1 MRKERKSGFT
11 LIEAVVYL
19 AIVSVVLVAVIGFSQ
34 RIISAYTKSKTI
46 QEVQQGA
53 RFALGRIAQDIRS
66 CQSINADS
74 TVDYLHLDALSDSDD
89 IYYQITDGQL
99 MRSIGTASAVAVT
112 SSNLEVQDLTVIE
125 MANTVISPSYQ
136 IEFSLKYNNSNNL
149 PEYDW
154 QQDFTTTI
162 NIRHG
167 N

>member
-1 MRKERKSGFT
+1 MKKNKNYGFT
-11 LIEAVVYL
+11 LIEAIVYL
-19 AIVSVVLVAVIGFSQ
+19 AIVSVLLVAVISFGE
-34 RIISAYTKSKTI
+34 RITSAYTKSKNI

-53 RFALGRIAQDIRS
+53 RFALARLTQDMRG
-66 CQSINADS
+66 CQS
-74 TVDYLHLDALSDSDD
+74 VDFTDGVLHLESDD
-89 IYYQITDGQL
+89 IDYQVEDGQL
-99 MRSIGTASAVAVT
+99 TRKVGSTGSATAIT
-112 SSNLEVQDLTVIE
+112 GSNLVVQNFTVTT

-136 IEFSLKYNNSNNL
+136 IEFSLKYKNSNNL